1 MFTRKNSESE
11 RESFNAILWQILP
24 KEVFVEHQTLRL
36 GAYIAVVQFNNGFQG
51 LISILNEM
59 GIVSEYYTIWGQ
71 KIFSIM
77 SVLQTQ
83 NVTHCQQ
90 QKPAEENLGPFEK
103 KRNIKIEEEEI
114 TYKTGEF

>member
-1 MFTRKNSESE
+1 MFTRKTQNPN
-11 RESFNAILWQILP
+11 ESFNAILWQILP

-59 GIVSEYYTIWGQ
+59 GIVLGYYTIRGQ
-71 KIFSIM
+71 KIFDNERIADSNI
-77 SVLQTQ
+77 
-83 NVTHCQQ
+83 THCQQ

-103 KRNIKIEEEEI
+103 KKYKKIEEEGI